1 MTRLILFL
9 LLFSAAVFAIASVL
23 NLLNPAGG
31 QPAPKK
37 EDTMPATFRTVAYIL
52 LLVLMVGVATGW
64 LGAVNG

>member
-9 LLFSAAVFAIASVL
+9 LLFSAAVLALASVL
-23 NLLNPAGG
+23 NLLNPAGHR
-31 QPAPKK
+31 PAPQKG
-37 EDTMPATFRTVAYIL
+37 DTMPATFRTVAYIL